1 MDRRLQAVLVR
12 DKYNTRPGA
21 STGEWLVFLL
31 PLAVVVSTLKTDNPN
46 YLLMTFSAGLLGA
59 ALWRL
64 VRISIYE
71 NYSLK
76 HFDVYDGIPGVVIFL
91 LLLFQKAS
99 ILLSLIGAELG
110 SVAYI
115 FGIPT
120 ILTHCPR
127 YFTYGE
133 AGVIV
138 QSFLTFLFSAAINI
152 PHFWSMTPL
161 QDIDRATVILQVG
174 LVGVTIICL
183 GLWMVPALRTPTGF
197 YSVSASVLIGLVIF
211 PLHIIIGASPVMWI
225 INLLLADTKTILMV
239 CYWIICCVVAVAAIA
254 IQIQAGK
261 HASTATRKSF
271 HILVV
276 AVYVPGLIGTYCLL
290 YLASGIVLALF
301 IMLEA
306 MRLLHIPPLHVGLQQ
321 GFELFADEKDAG
333 GGALTPIY
341 LLTGVSLPLWLHPAA
356 VSNYLPSSFLAG
368 LLAVGIGDTAASAFG
383 SWIGRHRWPGSA
395 KTIEGTVACI
405 FSQIFFSWCLMTVGY
420 LDTSTVCVSKL
431 VIAVMLTSLL
441 EAKTDQVDNLVLP
454 LFMYC
459 ILELCVI

>member
-1 MDRRLQAVLVR
+1 MGSRLQAILMR

-21 STGEWLVFLL
+21 STGEWLISLL
-31 PLAVVVSTLKTDNPN
+31 PMAVVLSTIKTHNPN
-46 YLLMTFSAGLLGA
+46 YLLMTFSAGLLA
-59 ALWRL
+59 AAVWKLI
-64 VRISIYE
+64 RISLCE
-71 NYSLK
+71 NYTLK
-76 HFDVYDGIPGVVIFL
+76 HFDVYDVIPGAVIFL
-91 LLLFQKAS
+91 LLKLQKTS
-99 ILLSLIGAELG
+99 IPLCFIGSVLG
-110 SVAYI
+110 SYAYTL
-115 FGIPT
+115 GIPT
-120 ILTHCPR
+120 ILTHCPK
-127 YFTYGE
+127 YFTFGE

-152 PHFWSMTPL
+152 PHFCNMTSL
-161 QDIDRATVILQVG
+161 EDIDRATVILQVG
-174 LVGVTIICL
+174 LVGVTVICL
-183 GLWMVPALRTPTGF
+183 GLWLVPALRATVGF
-197 YSVSASVLIGLVIF
+197 YSICASVLIGLVIF
-211 PLHIIIGASPVMWI
+211 PLHIIMGASPVMWI
-225 INLLLADTKTILMV
+225 IQLLFADVKTILMV
-239 CYWIICCVVAVAAIA
+239 CYWIACCAVAVAAIA
-254 IQIQAGK
+254 VQIQAGK

-301 IMLEA
+301 VMLEA

-333 GGALTPIY
+333 GGALTPMY

-383 SWIGRHRWPGSA
+383 SWIGRHRWPNSV

-405 FSQIFFSWCLMTVGY
+405 LSQIFLSGCLMALGY
-420 LDTSTVCVSKL
+420 LDASVASVSKL
-431 VIAVMLTSLL
+431 VMSVVLTSLL

-459 ILELCVI
+459 ILEL